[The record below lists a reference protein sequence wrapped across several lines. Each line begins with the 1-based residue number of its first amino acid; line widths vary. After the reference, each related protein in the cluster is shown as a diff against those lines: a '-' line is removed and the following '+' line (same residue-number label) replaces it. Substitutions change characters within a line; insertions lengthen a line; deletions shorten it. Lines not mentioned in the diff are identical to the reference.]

1 MVDPYSSCPCGS
13 GKKFRF
19 CCQPIYPAIE
29 RAIDQFRG
37 GQHEAALRTMDAA
50 AAANPGHPELLMRKA
65 MLLDAANRR
74 EDGERAL
81 DEALKLVPNF
91 GPAHFMRARWRHQEG
106 ELLGAAILA
115 RKAAD
120 GYPLEARDHLADVHA
135 FLFEMEMNLNRPLA
149 ARAALRMAMRLTP
162 NETNIKDAYENTF
175 GENGSLAPCLRKEL
189 GLLSPP
195 PGSKRKAS
203 WDKAAREYGSAR
215 LGDLARLFSFLAG
228 QDSADSA
235 AAYNA
240 AVTLAWVGDNSR
252 ALEHLE
258 RYMGLETDEGRKE
271 SASLLGEI
279 LRCGHG
285 MEQHSDLLEHEFLV
299 VVRRVEPMQMLVN
312 RLAQERRLAPLR
324 NEQQDQAN
332 TLRALVFE
340 KSTPV
345 ETTDNTP
352 EYHRV
357 VATLEI
363 QGPICRVHGSNAE
376 AIAALRAEFS
386 ESLQLQPSEAP
397 LRAIA
402 AIHDCSREVMLVSM
416 KGEESEALA
425 RQLQEYEQFFEETWL
440 NRPARSLGGRSP
452 AEAAKDP
459 TMRPRLAAKVRF
471 VEELAEAPL
480 QTGYTFDRLRA
491 KLGLPVVAARVEASA
506 PPAIAAPAV
515 EVLESASW
523 NAEKLA
529 SSAVENV
536 STAEVVIALAAAQRL
551 GDDTLVVRWAEALV
565 SRADAPRHA
574 VAHLHLAR
582 HHMGQGKHQEALD
595 TLEKGHRHEAGAE
608 DSRAGEFLARMAQA
622 LLKLNRTDDAIARLE
637 AIAELPVPDLKSMA
651 SGVEALLGARQG
663 AAASKLAQQGLV
675 LAKKAQNRDAEGH
688 FEELAQA
695 AGK

>member
-1 MVDPYSSCPCGS
+1 
-13 GKKFRF
+13 
-19 CCQPIYPAIE
+19 
-29 RAIDQFRG
+29 
-37 GQHEAALRTMDAA
+37 
-50 AAANPGHPELLMRKA
+50 
-65 MLLDAANRR
+65 
-74 EDGERAL
+74 
-81 DEALKLVPNF
+81 
-91 GPAHFMRARWRHQEG
+91 
-106 ELLGAAILA
+106 
-115 RKAAD
+115 
-120 GYPLEARDHLADVHA
+120 
-135 FLFEMEMNLNRPLA
+135 
-149 ARAALRMAMRLTP
+149 AMRLTP

-175 GENGSLAPCLRKEL
+175 CENGSLAPCLRKEL

-506 PPAIAAPAV
+506 PPTIAAPAV
-515 EVLESASW
+515 EALESASW

-529 SSAVENV
+529 SSAVENI
-536 STAEVVIALAAAQRL
+536 STTEVVVALAAAQRL

>member
-1 MVDPYSSCPCGS
+1 
-13 GKKFRF
+13 
-19 CCQPIYPAIE
+19 
-29 RAIDQFRG
+29 
-37 GQHEAALRTMDAA
+37 
-50 AAANPGHPELLMRKA
+50 
-65 MLLDAANRR
+65 
-74 EDGERAL
+74 
-81 DEALKLVPNF
+81 
-91 GPAHFMRARWRHQEG
+91 
-106 ELLGAAILA
+106 
-115 RKAAD
+115 
-120 GYPLEARDHLADVHA
+120 
-135 FLFEMEMNLNRPLA
+135 
-149 ARAALRMAMRLTP
+149 
-162 NETNIKDAYENTF
+162 
-175 GENGSLAPCLRKEL
+175 
-189 GLLSPP
+189 
-195 PGSKRKAS
+195 
-203 WDKAAREYGSAR
+203 

-506 PPAIAAPAV
+506 RPTIAAPAV
-515 EVLESASW
+515 EALESASW

-536 STAEVVIALAAAQRL
+536 STAEVVVALAAAQRL

-595 TLEKGHRHEAGAE
+595 TLEKGHRHEDGAE

>member
-1 MVDPYSSCPCGS
+1 
-13 GKKFRF
+13 
-19 CCQPIYPAIE
+19 
-29 RAIDQFRG
+29 
-37 GQHEAALRTMDAA
+37 
-50 AAANPGHPELLMRKA
+50 
-65 MLLDAANRR
+65 
-74 EDGERAL
+74 
-81 DEALKLVPNF
+81 
-91 GPAHFMRARWRHQEG
+91 
-106 ELLGAAILA
+106 
-115 RKAAD
+115 
-120 GYPLEARDHLADVHA
+120 
-135 FLFEMEMNLNRPLA
+135 MNLNRPLA

-459 TMRPRLAAKVRF
+459 TMRPRLTAKVRF

-506 PPAIAAPAV
+506 PPTIAAPAV
-515 EVLESASW
+515 EALESASW

-536 STAEVVIALAAAQRL
+536 STTEVVVALAAAQRL

-595 TLEKGHRHEAGAE
+595 TLEKGHRHEDGAE

>member
-1 MVDPYSSCPCGS
+1 
-13 GKKFRF
+13 
-19 CCQPIYPAIE
+19 
-29 RAIDQFRG
+29 
-37 GQHEAALRTMDAA
+37 
-50 AAANPGHPELLMRKA
+50 
-65 MLLDAANRR
+65 
-74 EDGERAL
+74 
-81 DEALKLVPNF
+81 
-91 GPAHFMRARWRHQEG
+91 
-106 ELLGAAILA
+106 
-115 RKAAD
+115 
-120 GYPLEARDHLADVHA
+120 LADVHA

-506 PPAIAAPAV
+506 PPTIAAPAV
-515 EVLESASW
+515 EALESASW

-529 SSAVENV
+529 SSAVENI
-536 STAEVVIALAAAQRL
+536 STTEVVVALAAAQRL

-595 TLEKGHRHEAGAE
+595 TLEKGHRHEASAE

>member
-1 MVDPYSSCPCGS
+1 
-13 GKKFRF
+13 
-19 CCQPIYPAIE
+19 
-29 RAIDQFRG
+29 
-37 GQHEAALRTMDAA
+37 
-50 AAANPGHPELLMRKA
+50 
-65 MLLDAANRR
+65 
-74 EDGERAL
+74 
-81 DEALKLVPNF
+81 
-91 GPAHFMRARWRHQEG
+91 
-106 ELLGAAILA
+106 
-115 RKAAD
+115 
-120 GYPLEARDHLADVHA
+120 
-135 FLFEMEMNLNRPLA
+135 MEMNLNRPLA

-506 PPAIAAPAV
+506 PPTIAAPAV
-515 EVLESASW
+515 EALESASW

-536 STAEVVIALAAAQRL
+536 STTEVVVALAAAQRL

-565 SRADAPRHA
+565 SRSDAPRHS

-595 TLEKGHRHEAGAE
+595 TLEKGHRHEASAE

>member
-1 MVDPYSSCPCGS
+1 
-13 GKKFRF
+13 
-19 CCQPIYPAIE
+19 
-29 RAIDQFRG
+29 
-37 GQHEAALRTMDAA
+37 
-50 AAANPGHPELLMRKA
+50 
-65 MLLDAANRR
+65 
-74 EDGERAL
+74 
-81 DEALKLVPNF
+81 
-91 GPAHFMRARWRHQEG
+91 
-106 ELLGAAILA
+106 
-115 RKAAD
+115 
-120 GYPLEARDHLADVHA
+120 
-135 FLFEMEMNLNRPLA
+135 
-149 ARAALRMAMRLTP
+149 
-162 NETNIKDAYENTF
+162 
-175 GENGSLAPCLRKEL
+175 
-189 GLLSPP
+189 
-195 PGSKRKAS
+195 
-203 WDKAAREYGSAR
+203 
-215 LGDLARLFSFLAG
+215 
-228 QDSADSA
+228 
-235 AAYNA
+235 
-240 AVTLAWVGDNSR
+240 
-252 ALEHLE
+252 
-258 RYMGLETDEGRKE
+258 MGLETDEGRKE

-279 LRCGHG
+279 LRSGHG
-285 MEQHSDLLEHEFLV
+285 MEQQADLLEHEFLV

-397 LRAIA
+397 LRSIA
-402 AIHDCSREVMLVSM
+402 AIHDCSREVMLVAM

-425 RQLQEYEQFFEETWL
+425 RQLREYEQFFEETWI
-440 NRPARSLGGRSP
+440 NRPAKSLGGRSP

-459 TMRPRLAAKVRF
+459 ALRPRLAAKVRF
-471 VEELAEAPL
+471 IEELSEAPV
-480 QTGYTFDRLRA
+480 QTGYTFDRLRT
-491 KLGLPVVAARVEASA
+491 KLGLPVVAAARQEVSA
-506 PPAIAAPAV
+506 PAAIAAPVV
-515 EVLESASW
+515 EALESAGW
-523 NAEKLA
+523 NAETLA
-529 SSAVENV
+529 SSPVETV
-536 STAEVVIALAAAQRL
+536 STTEVVIALAAAQRL

-582 HHMGQGKHQEALD
+582 HHMGQGKHQEALEI
-595 TLEKGHRHEAGAE
+595 LEKGHRHEASAE

-622 LLKLNRTDDAIARLE
+622 LLKLNRTEDAIARLE

-663 AAASKLAQQGLV
+663 PAASKLAQQGLV